1 MMSENTEKFLADI
14 LALSPAL
21 AEAHKDTIDYWCP
34 ERPPVIIAYAEVG
47 ERLADEFD
55 TMDVEMRSSVFNLI
69 ESGMKSE
76 DNELGTAIA
85 TGLIEGLIGRAAR
98 KGNWPHVR
106 AVLGPLSLSHAD
118 AWHQS

>member
-34 ERPPVIIAYAEVG
+34 ERPPVTIAYAEVG
-47 ERLADEFD
+47 ERLTDEFD

-76 DNELGTAIA
+76 DN
-85 TGLIEGLIGRAAR
+85 
-98 KGNWPHVR
+98 
-106 AVLGPLSLSHAD
+106 
-118 AWHQS
+118 